1 LVFGVDQLGQRAQV
15 AWSFLIG
22 AALMAGAGLVELL
35 FGVACEQRSLEQL
48 ALPLTMA
55 EAERREESASAEQ
68 AGRSPNP
75 APEGDAGERSLGEP
89 RPTDRGAV
97 WPRVRWP

>member
-1 LVFGVDQLGQRAQV
+1 MVFGQLINSGQRAQV

-35 FGVACEQRSLEQL
+35 FGIACEQRSLEEL

-68 AGRSPNP
+68 AGGSPNP
-75 APEGDAGERSLGEP
+75 APEGDAGREIAGR
-89 RPTDRGAV
+89 A
-97 WPRVRWP
+97 